1 MQGAGAVLS
10 GMYNRY
16 LYAFRFFTTWMIVLV
31 VFHHTTHRYINLLL
45 LATVTAVVGLYLS
58 FVNPRRFVFYFE
70 GERHEYTGLQKFI
83 IVDIMFHV
91 LMLYFVWSRYGRH
104 YMRCGIGEL
113 DVVALALL
121 VGYVL
126 THDVRKVYGIHVV
139 EMLAVGVVGVCL
151 YYLLA
156 GKKCQ

>member
-1 MQGAGAVLS
+1 MQGVSPALS
-10 GMYNRY
+10 GINHRY

-31 VFHHTTHRYINLLL
+31 IFHHTTHRYINLLL

-70 GERHEYTGLQKFI
+70 GERYEYTGLQKFI

-91 LMLYFVWSRYGRH
+91 LMLYFVWLRYGGH
-104 YMRCGIGEL
+104 YLTCEVGHL
-113 DVVALALL
+113 DMVAVALL

-126 THDVRKVYGIHVV
+126 AHDVQRIYGIHVV
-139 EMLAVGVVGVCL
+139 EMLAVGIVGLCV